1 MAKELPNQIV
11 GTGKNTG
18 KMFFRSDGNN
28 YSEVLLGD
36 EKNGKQTAVPTLKQ
50 YTYEEILEGQEK
62 VTAQKAKTGTD
73 SSMSEAKRAADLVKG
88 VTVALASLPTQE
100 ELDRIV
106 KSSKEQLVVGNIAI
120 PSLMEALDSIRT
132 NLDISKLSDI
142 EKSFGETAVETQ
154 KSKTNIFNWKVAK
167 GDMELEIERIDVMRK
182 SLNPESPEYKKQI
195 EELDLQEIELRKEFN
210 SKYPVPPEPET
221 QIQYLISDKIL
232 GVTSTI
238 DAMVKAIN
246 KVYGTE
252 LPNGSRVERRIRR
265 IGKTVVSSYD
275 SMVKM
280 LMDTAKYINSSD
292 IDSIIGWKES
302 GVTEYVTFEKEA
314 PDGSKYRE
322 YLTKKEF
329 DSYGNETESKI
340 KNIDY
345 FKPHFAAEDSLF
357 RIGEFITK
365 MVDPIQKVSSID
377 LSGIRGPMRLRRDT
391 RRLADSMSIM
401 VRELIKSFSK
411 IDTSGS
417 KEAIELLMG
426 SQGTESVTET
436 LSSYNANDGKENLT
450 ETNQSTERVISGK
463 KASVIDIVS
472 SFIDTCN
479 KIVSFDFK
487 PVLKKS
493 LKFQM
498 MSPLLAKSFN
508 GVVNSMYS
516 MVPDF
521 KYNER
526 IKDLE
531 GLSKFLSEFQKKAF
545 DPFTNMEL
553 PVGRLALV
561 SKMLGGPESN
571 KTGVQES
578 ESNKLG
584 KPKYKKLTVYGAISN
599 IMSGIS
605 EIMDMESKYGT
616 GSKKDFS
623 GMSDR
628 IKSISSLFDDIIDIK
643 ESAGNVIGTG
653 SRVLLAEKSVG
664 TVMSAYNDISEIAS
678 EPTQLNI
685 APMVKDMSDAMTLL
699 EPGVTAFG
707 NMIQLTGGIS
717 KEDTSK
723 TTQAIMSLVNTMNVV
738 VDSGAAEDINDVTLI
753 SNSLEEAITAV
764 VKLNTEAANV
774 SEDSEWIDILFN
786 EETGVMTKF
795 IKAMVGVYETMKNS
809 DLSGKSLDETGE
821 SLKSLGSMSKVL
833 VGVMA
838 AAGIISLIVDKAKTS
853 DNSEEKSKKLIDIL
867 ISPVKEVSENSENI
881 KNAFK
886 PLVLLA
892 LELLIMTATIVTVG
906 TIVATHIQEALIGFG
921 AVVLLVGAAIGVMKF
936 LSDKGDDGTIRNGA
950 LSLLIIA
957 GAFLAFS
964 MSILV
969 LGLVQ
974 DLSWK
979 AMVGFIVMVGMAV
992 GLLILLNHLV
1002 NAKKLNKEGMPE
1014 ICMPLLLIAGS
1025 FLLFSMSILM
1035 LGLVQDLT
1043 LASLGAFILT
1053 VGMAVGVLFLLSR
1066 LEKEVIKGAL
1076 ALMIAGTAFI
1086 MFSVVVAILARVAE
1100 DSDFVEM
1107 LGLVGV
1113 IAALVGVGVL
1123 AGLAIIPLALGSI
1136 GLIMLSASL
1145 LVFSVALT
1153 ALYGV
1158 SKLIGKD
1165 AEQAISP
1172 LIDTIDAIVSKMSAM
1187 SMKAVAVATANSL
1200 LALVMIVSMLSVAI
1214 MIQALKAVAPKP
1226 SETEEVSLAMQGV
1239 ASALNNISKELSK
1252 ISIGDMT
1259 KALAISA
1266 EALLMLVPLS
1276 LVALILLGFSR
1287 MRIATE
1293 FDENSKP
1300 IKWESLDGSSF
1311 DRVGEVMGG
1320 LAGALNTV
1328 TKELN
1333 KISVKEISKALL
1345 VSNEALVMMLPL
1357 SLVALILLGFSRM
1370 RIATEFDEKNKP
1382 VKWESLDGSSFDRVG
1397 DTMSNMVN
1405 AINNTVHKINEV
1417 GLVEMTKA
1425 VAKSVEMLA
1434 MMASLS
1440 GIMAILVKMGS
1451 GRIPVEFDEKNKP
1464 KAWEDFDSNMIGRSV
1479 DIAQLLVKSV
1489 GDISNTIATYDTKD
1503 IKKAKKNAKTMKG
1516 IMKPIS
1522 AMLDLVIKL
1531 TSGPISYG
1539 PCDDEGNPIGNGDQV
1554 IRGSIGDYLKTHK
1567 KQIDDNIDTL
1577 IETFNSIAD
1586 KVSGDGGIG
1595 KVNNGSIKKAKK
1607 NMKLVG
1613 QIVGALQPM
1622 IDLITSLTSG
1632 QYNVGTEEEPKMM
1645 NLGDYISAKKPEV
1658 TTNLQNLFDF
1668 VNWIGKKAE
1677 EMNEGPSNRELRRAN
1692 RKMGKIGDIIESLNA
1707 PLDLIMK
1714 MSDGEFE
1721 IKDDEGN
1728 IIEKMNLGQYI
1739 AAKSTIVE
1747 SNLDTLISFIGHIG
1761 DRINTELN
1769 GENGPSKRDLK
1780 KANKKTGLIGTV
1792 LETMMDTLDII
1803 EKMASG
1809 KIQVGVDENDKPI
1822 MKSLDKFLNESADG
1836 INKNI
1841 GLLIDFIVGKD
1852 GIQSHLD
1859 KITGEKSKTSD
1870 KKKNEIETIQLFSDT
1885 IGSILDLTMDIG
1897 KQIDNPK
1904 TKDLF
1909 GTDKDKSLK
1918 ARIGRLM
1925 EGYSVPLDD
1934 TAIFSKPS
1942 QFKVRYKNLT
1952 DYDKLMKKIMEVK
1965 QVDNFEKSVKATG
1978 DMVNAINSI
1987 NDSKIDRLNRLMV
2000 NMTKFGETVNESLK
2014 EVFDKIVELAEELH
2028 YIIEAD
2034 MRKNDPEEYKRIK
2047 KQEEREHNA
2056 QLNQQTQQQQQ
2067 SQPRNQQPAVSSPKI
2082 ENDLASIESYV
2093 KQLKTFFVDN
2103 GGQI

>member
-11 GTGKNTG
+11 GTGNNTG
-18 KMFFRSDGNN
+18 KMYFLASGNK

-36 EKNGKQTAVPTLKQ
+36 ERNGKQSAVPTLKQ
-50 YTYEEILEGQEK
+50 YTYDEILAGQEQ
-62 VTAQKAKTGTD
+62 VAVQKKTPTVD
-73 SSMSEAKRAADLVKG
+73 PSVAESKRAADLIKG
-88 VTVALASLPTQE
+88 VTASLAALPSQE

-106 KSSKEQLVVGNIAI
+106 KSSQSQLVVGNIAI
-120 PSLMEALDSIRT
+120 PALMESLESIQS
-132 NLDISKLSDI
+132 NLDISKISQI
-142 EKSFGETAVETQ
+142 EQSFSATAVETQ
-154 KSKTNIFNWKVAK
+154 KSKNAIYDWQVAK
-167 GDMELEIERIDVMRK
+167 GDMELEIEKIGVKRK
-182 SLNPESPEYKKQI
+182 GLNPESPDYKKQV

-210 SKYPVPPEPET
+210 SKYPVPPEKET
-221 QIQYLISDKIL
+221 QIQYLINDKIL

-246 KVYGTE
+246 KVSGTE

-265 IGKTVVSSYD
+265 VGKTVVASYD

-280 LMDTAKYINSSD
+280 LMDTAKYLNSSE
-292 IDSIIGWKES
+292 IENIIGWKES
-302 GVTEYVTFEKEA
+302 GVSEYVTFEKEA
-314 PDGSKYRE
+314 PDKSKYRE

-329 DSYGNETESKI
+329 DSYGNETDVKI
-340 KNIDY
+340 KNLDY
-345 FKPHFAAEDSLF
+345 FKPHFAAEDTIF
-357 RIGEFITK
+357 RIGEFISK

-377 LSGIRGPMRLRRDT
+377 LSGIKGPLKLRRDT
-391 RRLADSMSIM
+391 RRLANSMSMM

-417 KEAIELLMG
+417 KEALELLMG

-479 KIVSFDFK
+479 KIASFDFK

-493 LKFQM
+493 IKFQM
-498 MSPLLAKSFN
+498 MTPLLAKSFN
-508 GVVNSMYS
+508 GMVNSMYS

-526 IKDLE
+526 IKDIE
-531 GLSKFLSEFQKKAF
+531 GLKRFVDEFQKKAF
-545 DPFTNMEL
+545 DPLTEMEL
-553 PVGRLALV
+553 PVGRLVLV
-561 SKMLGGPESN
+561 SKMLGGP
-571 KTGVQES
+571 KTDKHG
-578 ESNKLG
+578 G
-584 KPKYKKLTVYGAISN
+584 PKSKKLTIYGAISN

-605 EIMDMESKYGT
+605 DIMAMESKYGT

-628 IKSISSLFDDIIDIK
+628 IKSVSSLFDDIIDIK

-653 SRVLLAEKSVG
+653 SRVLLAEKSVCM
-664 TVMSAYNDISEIAS
+664 VMSAYKDLSDLSVES
-678 EPTQLNI
+678 PQLNI
-685 APMVKDMSDAMTLL
+685 APMAKDMSETMTLL
-699 EPGVTAFG
+699 EPGVAALG
-707 NMIQLTGGIS
+707 NMAQLTSGIS
-717 KEDTSK
+717 EETTSR
-723 TTQAIMSLVNTMNVV
+723 TTKAIMSFVDTMNVV
-738 VDSGAAEDINDVTLI
+738 VDSGAAEDINDLTLI
-753 SNSLEEAITAV
+753 SNSLEEAITTV

-774 SEDSEWIDILFN
+774 PEDSEWIDILFN
-786 EETGVMTKF
+786 QETGVITKF
-795 IKAMVGVYETMKNS
+795 IKAMVGVYETMKNG
-809 DLSGKSLDETGE
+809 DLSGESLDKTGE
-821 SLKSLGSMSKVL
+821 SLKSLGNMSKVL

-892 LELLIMTATIVTVG
+892 IEILIMTATIVVVG
-906 TIVATHIQEALIGFG
+906 TIVATHIKEALIGFG
-921 AVVLLVGAAIGVMKF
+921 AIVLLVGAAIGVMKF

-957 GAFLAFS
+957 GAFLAFT

-969 LGLVQ
+969 LGLAKDATWQSMTAFV
-974 DLSWK
+974 
-979 AMVGFIVMVGMAV
+979 VMVGMAV
-992 GLLILLNHLV
+992 GLLLLLNYLV
-1002 NAKKLNKEGMPE
+1002 NAKKLNKEGMPD
-1014 ICMPLLLIAGS
+1014 ICMPLLLIGAS
-1025 FLLFSMSILM
+1025 FIMFSMSILL

-1043 LASLGAFILT
+1043 LASLGAFILM

-1066 LEKEVIKGAL
+1066 LKTEVTKGAL
-1076 ALMIAGTAFI
+1076 ALMIAGAAFI

-1100 DSDFVEM
+1100 GSDFVEM

-1113 IAALVGVGVL
+1113 IGALVGVAVL

-1136 GLIMLSASL
+1136 GLIMLSAAL

-1226 SETEEVSLAMQGV
+1226 SETEEVSLAMQGI
-1239 ASALNNISKELSK
+1239 AGALNTVAKELSK

-1259 KALAISA
+1259 KALGISI

-1287 MRIATE
+1287 MRMATE
-1293 FDENSKP
+1293 FDDKNKP
-1300 IKWESLDGSSF
+1300 TKWENLNGSSF
-1311 DRVGEVMGG
+1311 DRVGEVMSG

-1328 TKELN
+1328 AKELS
-1333 KISVKEISKALL
+1333 KISVKDMSKAMLL
-1345 VSNEALVMMLPL
+1345 ANEALVMMLPL
-1357 SLVALILLGFSRM
+1357 SLVALILLGFSRL
-1370 RIATEFDEKNKP
+1370 RIATEFDDKNKP
-1382 VKWESLDGSSFDRVG
+1382 IKWENLNGSSFDRVG
-1397 DTMSNMVN
+1397 ATMSNMVD
-1405 AINNTVHKINEV
+1405 AINDTVNKINEV

-1425 VAKSVEMLA
+1425 VAKSAEMLA
-1434 MMASLS
+1434 MMAALS
-1440 GIMAILVKMGS
+1440 GIMALLVKMGS
-1451 GRIPVEFDEKNKP
+1451 GRIPVEFDDKNKP
-1464 KAWEDFDSNMIGRSV
+1464 KAWEDFDSKMIGRSV

-1489 GDISNTIATYDTKD
+1489 GDISTAIATYDTKD
-1503 IKKAKKNAKTMKG
+1503 LKKAKKNAKTMKG

-1539 PCDDEGNPIGNGDQV
+1539 PCDDEGNPIGKGDEV
-1554 IRGSIGDYLKTHK
+1554 ITGNLGDYLKTHK
-1567 KQIDDNIDTL
+1567 EQVKENIDTL

-1586 KVSGDGGIG
+1586 KVSSDGGIG
-1595 KVNNGSIKKAKK
+1595 KVNKNTLKKAKR
-1607 NMKLVG
+1607 NMGLVS

-1658 TTNLQNLFDF
+1658 TANLHNLFDF

-1677 EMNEGPSNRELRRAN
+1677 EMNEGPSNRELRRAR
-1692 RKMGKIGDIIESLNA
+1692 RKMGKVGDIIESLNA

-1721 IKDDEGN
+1721 IKDEEGN

-1747 SNLDTLISFIGHIG
+1747 GNLDTLISFIGHIG
-1761 DRINTELN
+1761 KKVNEELN
-1769 GENGPSKRDLK
+1769 GEGGPSKRELK
-1780 KANKKTGLIGTV
+1780 RADKKTGLIGTV

-1809 KIQVGVDENDKPI
+1809 QIQVGVDESGEPI
-1822 MKSLDKFLNESADG
+1822 MQSLDKFLSESSEG
-1836 INKNI
+1836 IRKNI
-1841 GLLIDFIVGKD
+1841 GLLIDFIVGPN

-1859 KITGEKSKTSD
+1859 QITGEKSKTAE
-1870 KKKNEIETIQLFSDT
+1870 KKRNAIATVQSFADT
-1885 IGSILDLTMDIG
+1885 IDKILDMTVKMG
-1897 KQIDNPK
+1897 KAIDDPK

-1909 GTDKDKSLK
+1909 GTDKDKGLK
-1918 ARIGRLM
+1918 GRLGRLM
-1925 EGYSVPLDD
+1925 EGYAYPLDD
-1934 TAIFSKPS
+1934 KAIFSKTS
-1942 QFKVRYKNLT
+1942 AFKVRYKHLS
-1952 DYDKLMKKIMEVK
+1952 DYDVLMKKIMEVK
-1965 QVDNFEKSVKATG
+1965 QVDNFEKSVRATE
-1978 DMVNAINSI
+1978 DMVEAINSI
-1987 NDSKIDRLNRLMV
+1987 SDSKIDRLNRLMV
-2000 NMTKFGETVNESLK
+2000 NMQKFGETVNESLK

-2034 MRKNDPEEYKRIK
+2034 IRKNDPEEYKRIK
-2047 KQEEREHNA
+2047 KEEQRERNA
-2056 QLNQQTQQQQQ
+2056 LLQQQQ
-2067 SQPRNQQPAVSSPKI
+2067 SKQQQPNGNAGGSNVSRADLSNI
-2082 ENDLASIESYV
+2082 ESSVASIESMI
-2093 KQLKTFFVDN
+2093 L
-2103 GGQI
+2103 QIKNSMPS

>member
-11 GTGKNTG
+11 GTGNNTG
-18 KMFFRSDGNN
+18 KMYFLASGNK

-36 EKNGKQTAVPTLKQ
+36 ERNGKQSAVPTLKQ
-50 YTYEEILEGQEK
+50 YTYDEILAGQEK
-62 VTAQKAKTGTD
+62 VAVQKKTPTADPSVAE
-73 SSMSEAKRAADLVKG
+73 SKRAADLIKG
-88 VTVALASLPTQE
+88 VTASLAALPSQE
-100 ELDRIV
+100 EIDRIV
-106 KSSKEQLVVGNIAI
+106 KSSQSQLIVGNIAI
-120 PSLMEALDSIRT
+120 PALMEALDSIRT

-142 EKSFGETAVETQ
+142 EKSFSATAVETQ
-154 KSKTNIFNWKVAK
+154 KSKTSIFNWKVAK
-167 GDMELEIERIDVMRK
+167 GDMELEVEKINAMRRG
-182 SLNPESPEYKKQI
+182 LNPESPDYKKQV

-210 SKYPVPPEPET
+210 SKYPVPPEKET
-221 QIQYLISDKIL
+221 QIQYLINDKIL

-246 KVYGTE
+246 KVSGTE

-265 IGKTVVSSYD
+265 IGKTVVASYD

-280 LMDTAKYINSSD
+280 LMDTGKYINSSD

-302 GVTEYVTFEKEA
+302 GVSEYVTFEKEA

-345 FKPHFAAEDSLF
+345 FKPNFAAEDSLF

-377 LSGIRGPMRLRRDT
+377 LSGIRGPIRLRRDT
-391 RRLADSMSIM
+391 RRLANSMSMM

-417 KEAIELLMG
+417 KEALELLMG

-479 KIVSFDFK
+479 KIASFDFK

-493 LKFQM
+493 IKFQM
-498 MSPLLAKSFN
+498 MTPLLAKSFN
-508 GVVNSMYS
+508 GMLNSMYS

-526 IKDLE
+526 IKDME
-531 GLSKFLSEFQKKAF
+531 GLKKFVDEFQKKAF
-545 DPFTNMEL
+545 DPLAEMEL
-553 PVGRLALV
+553 PVGRLVLV

-571 KTGVQES
+571 
-578 ESNKLG
+578 
-584 KPKYKKLTVYGAISN
+584 KLTVYGAISN

-605 EIMDMESKYGT
+605 DIMAMESKYGT

-628 IKSISSLFDDIIDIK
+628 IKSVSSLFDDIIDIK

-664 TVMSAYNDISEIAS
+664 MVMSAYKDLSELS
-678 EPTQLNI
+678 VESPQLNI
-685 APMVKDMSDAMTLL
+685 TPMARDMSDAMTLL
-699 EPGVTAFG
+699 EPGVAALG
-707 NMIQLTGGIS
+707 NMIALTGGIS

-723 TTQAIMSLVNTMNVV
+723 TTQAIMSFVDTMNVV
-738 VDSGAAEDINDVTLI
+738 VDSGAAEDINELSII
-753 SNSLEEAITAV
+753 SNSLEEAITTV

-774 SEDSEWIDILFN
+774 PEDSEWIDILFN
-786 EETGVMTKF
+786 QETGVMTKF
-795 IKAMVGVYETMKNS
+795 IKAMVGVYETMKNG
-809 DLSGKSLDETGE
+809 DLSGESLDKTGE

-892 LELLIMTATIVTVG
+892 IEILIMTATIVVVG
-906 TIVATHIQEALIGFG
+906 TIVAAHIKEALIGFG
-921 AVVLLVGAAIGVMKF
+921 AIVLLVGAAIGVMKF

-1066 LEKEVIKGAL
+1066 LKTEVTKGAL
-1076 ALMIAGTAFI
+1076 ALMIAGAAFI

-1100 DSDFVEM
+1100 GSDFVEM

-1113 IAALVGVGVL
+1113 IGALVGVAVV

-1136 GLIMLSASL
+1136 GLIVLSAAL

-1187 SMKAVAVATANSL
+1187 SVKAVAVATANSL

-1226 SETEEVSLAMQGV
+1226 SETEEVSLAMQGI
-1239 ASALNNISKELSK
+1239 AGALNTVAKELSK

-1259 KALAISA
+1259 KALGISI

-1287 MRIATE
+1287 MRMATE
-1293 FDENSKP
+1293 FDDKNKP
-1300 IKWESLDGSSF
+1300 TKWENLNGSSF
-1311 DRVGEVMGG
+1311 DRVGEVMSG

-1328 TKELN
+1328 AKELS
-1333 KISVKEISKALL
+1333 KISIKDMSKAMLL
-1345 VSNEALVMMLPL
+1345 ANEALVMMLPL
-1357 SLVALILLGFSRM
+1357 SLVALILLGFSRL
-1370 RIATEFDEKNKP
+1370 RIATEFDDNNKP
-1382 VKWESLDGSSFDRVG
+1382 IKWESLDGSSFDRVG
-1397 DTMSNMVN
+1397 ATMSNMVD
-1405 AINNTVHKINEV
+1405 AINDTVHKINEV

-1425 VAKSVEMLA
+1425 VAKSAEMLA
-1434 MMASLS
+1434 MMAALS
-1440 GIMAILVKMGS
+1440 GIMALLVKMGS
-1451 GRIPVEFDEKNKP
+1451 GRIPVEFDDKNKP
-1464 KAWEDFDSNMIGRSV
+1464 KAWEDFDSNMIGKSV

-1489 GDISNTIATYDTKD
+1489 GDISTAIATYDTKD
-1503 IKKAKKNAKTMKG
+1503 LKKAKKNAKTMKG

-1522 AMLDLVIKL
+1522 AMIDLVVKL
-1531 TSGPISYG
+1531 TSGPMSYG
-1539 PCDDEGNPIGNGDQV
+1539 PCDDEGNPIGKGGEV
-1554 IRGSIGDYLKTHK
+1554 ITGNLGEYLKTHK
-1567 KQIDDNIDTL
+1567 EQVKENIDTL
-1577 IETFNSIAD
+1577 IDTFNSIAD

-1595 KVNNGSIKKAKK
+1595 KVNKKTLKKAKR
-1607 NMKLVG
+1607 NMGLVS

-1658 TTNLQNLFDF
+1658 TANLHNLFDF

-1677 EMNEGPSNRELRRAN
+1677 EMNEGPSNRELRRAR

-1721 IKDDEGN
+1721 IKDEEGN

-1747 SNLDTLISFIGHIG
+1747 GNLDTLISFIGHIG
-1761 DRINTELN
+1761 NKVNEELN
-1769 GENGPSKRDLK
+1769 GEGGPSKRELK
-1780 KANKKTGLIGTV
+1780 RADKKTGLIGTV

-1809 KIQVGVDENDKPI
+1809 QIQVGVDESGEPI
-1822 MKSLDKFLNESADG
+1822 MQSLDKFLSESSEG
-1836 INKNI
+1836 IRKNI
-1841 GLLIDFIVGKD
+1841 GLLIDFIVGPN

-1859 KITGEKSKTSD
+1859 QITGEKSKTAE
-1870 KKKNEIETIQLFSDT
+1870 KKRNAIATVQSFADT
-1885 IGSILDLTMDIG
+1885 IDKILDMTVKMG
-1897 KQIDNPK
+1897 KAIDDPK

-1909 GTDKDKSLK
+1909 GTDKDKGLK
-1918 ARIGRLM
+1918 GRLGRLM
-1925 EGYSVPLDD
+1925 EGYAYPLDD
-1934 TAIFSKPS
+1934 KAIFSKTS
-1942 QFKVRYKNLT
+1942 AFKVRYKHLS
-1952 DYDKLMKKIMEVK
+1952 DYDVLMKKIMEVK
-1965 QVDNFEKSVKATG
+1965 QVDNFEKSVRATE
-1978 DMVNAINSI
+1978 DMVEAINSI
-1987 NDSKIDRLNRLMV
+1987 SDSKIDRLNRLMV
-2000 NMTKFGETVNESLK
+2000 NMQKFGETVNESLK

-2047 KQEEREHNA
+2047 KEEQRERNA
-2056 QLNQQTQQQQQ
+2056 LLQQQQ
-2067 SQPRNQQPAVSSPKI
+2067 SKQQQPNGNTGGSNVSRTDLSNI
-2082 ENDLASIESYV
+2082 ESSVASIESMI
-2093 KQLKTFFVDN
+2093 L
-2103 GGQI
+2103 QIKNNMPL

>member
-11 GTGKNTG
+11 GTGNNTG
-18 KMFFRSDGNN
+18 KMYFLASGNK

-36 EKNGKQTAVPTLKQ
+36 ERNGKQSAVPTLKQ
-50 YTYEEILEGQEK
+50 YTYDEILAGQEQ
-62 VTAQKAKTGTD
+62 VAVQKKTQTVD
-73 SSMSEAKRAADLVKG
+73 PSVAESKRAADLIRG
-88 VTVALASLPTQE
+88 VTASLAALPSQE

-106 KSSKEQLVVGNIAI
+106 KSSQSQLIVGNIAI

-142 EKSFGETAVETQ
+142 EKSFSATAVETQ

-167 GDMELEIERIDVMRK
+167 GDMELEVEKIGAKRK
-182 SLNPESPEYKKQI
+182 GLNPESPDYKKQV

-210 SKYPVPPEPET
+210 SKYPVPPEKET
-221 QIQYLISDKIL
+221 QIQYLINDKIL
-232 GVTSTI
+232 GITSTI

-246 KVYGTE
+246 KVSGTE

-265 IGKTVVSSYD
+265 VGKTVVASYD

-302 GVTEYVTFEKEA
+302 GVSEYVTFEKEA

-329 DSYGNETESKI
+329 DGYGNETESKI

-345 FKPHFAAEDSLF
+345 FKPHFAAEDTIF
-357 RIGEFITK
+357 RIGEFISK
-365 MVDPIQKVSSID
+365 MVDPIQKVSSMD
-377 LSGIRGPMRLRRDT
+377 LSGIKGPLKLRRDT
-391 RRLADSMSIM
+391 RRLANSMSMM

-417 KEAIELLMG
+417 KEALELLMG

-479 KIVSFDFK
+479 KIASFDFK
-487 PVLKKS
+487 PVLNKS
-493 LKFQM
+493 IKFQM
-498 MSPLLAKSFN
+498 MTPLLAKSFN
-508 GVVNSMYS
+508 GMVNSMYG

-521 KYNER
+521 KYEER
-526 IKDLE
+526 IKDME
-531 GLSKFLSEFQKKAF
+531 GLKKFVDEFQKKAF
-545 DPFTNMEL
+545 DPLTEMEL
-553 PVGRLALV
+553 PVGRLVMV
-561 SKMLGGPESN
+561 SKMLGKPESN
-571 KTGVQES
+571 G
-578 ESNKLG
+578 
-584 KPKYKKLTVYGAISN
+584 LTVYGSISN

-605 EIMDMESKYGT
+605 DIMDMESKYGT
-616 GSKKDFS
+616 GSNEDFS

-628 IKSISSLFDDIIDIK
+628 IKSVSSLFDDIIDIK

-664 TVMSAYNDISEIAS
+664 MVMSAYNDISEIAS

-685 APMVKDMSDAMTLL
+685 APMAKDMSEVMTLL
-699 EPGVTAFG
+699 EPGVAALG
-707 NMIQLTGGIS
+707 NMAQLTSGIS
-717 KEDTSK
+717 EETTSR
-723 TTQAIMSLVNTMNVV
+723 TTKAIMSFVDTMNVV
-738 VDSGAAEDINDVTLI
+738 VDSGTAEDINDLTLI

-786 EETGVMTKF
+786 QETGVMTKF

-809 DLSGKSLDETGE
+809 DLSGESLDKTGE

-838 AAGIISLIVDKAKTS
+838 AAGIISLIVDKAKTG

-892 LELLIMTATIVTVG
+892 LEILIMTATIVVVG
-906 TIVATHIQEALIGFG
+906 TIVAAHIKEALVGFG
-921 AVVLLVGAAIGVMKF
+921 AIVLLVGAAIGVMKF

-969 LGLVQ
+969 LGLAKDVT
-974 DLSWK
+974 LMS
-979 AMVGFIVMVGMAV
+979 MIMFVMTVGMAV
-992 GLLILLNHLV
+992 GLLLLLNHLV

-1066 LEKEVIKGAL
+1066 LKTEVTKGAL
-1076 ALMIAGTAFI
+1076 ALMIAGAAFI
-1086 MFSVVVAILARVAE
+1086 MFSVVIAILARVAE

-1113 IAALVGVGVL
+1113 IGALVGVAVV
-1123 AGLAIIPLALGSI
+1123 AGFAIIPLALGSI
-1136 GLIMLSASL
+1136 GLVALSVAL

-1172 LIDTIDAIVSKMSAM
+1172 LIDTIDVIVAKMSAM
-1187 SMKAVAVATANSL
+1187 SVKAVAVATANAL
-1200 LALVMIVSMLSVAI
+1200 LSLVMIVSLVAVAA
-1214 MIQALKAVAPKP
+1214 MIQALKAITPKP

-1239 ASALNNISKELSK
+1239 VGALNSISKELSR
-1252 ISIGDMT
+1252 ISLGDMT
-1259 KALAISA
+1259 KALAISI

-1293 FDENSKP
+1293 FDDKNKP
-1300 IKWESLDGSSF
+1300 TKWENLNGSSF
-1311 DRVGEVMGG
+1311 DRVGEVMVG

-1328 TKELN
+1328 SKELSN
-1333 KISVKEISKALL
+1333 ISVKDMSKAMLL
-1345 VSNEALVMMLPL
+1345 ANEALVMMLPL
-1357 SLVALILLGFSRM
+1357 SLVALILLGFSRL
-1370 RIATEFDEKNKP
+1370 RIATEFDDNNKP
-1382 VKWESLDGSSFDRVG
+1382 IKWESLDGSSFDRVG
-1397 DTMSNMVN
+1397 ATMSNMVD
-1405 AINNTVHKINEV
+1405 AINDTVHKINEV

-1425 VAKSVEMLA
+1425 VAKSAEMLA
-1434 MMASLS
+1434 MMAALS
-1440 GIMAILVKMGS
+1440 GIMALLVKMGS
-1451 GRIPVEFDEKNKP
+1451 GRIPVEFDDKNKP

-1479 DIAQLLVKSV
+1479 DIAQLLVDSV
-1489 GDISNTIATYDTKD
+1489 GRISTSIAQYDTKD
-1503 IKKAKKNAKTMKG
+1503 LNKAKKNAKTMKG

-1531 TSGPISYG
+1531 TSGPLNYG
-1539 PCDDEGNPIGNGDQV
+1539 PCDEEGNPIGKGNEV
-1554 IRGSIGDYLKTHK
+1554 ITGNLGDYLKTHK
-1567 KQIDDNIDTL
+1567 KQVEDNIETL
-1577 IETFNSIAD
+1577 IDTFNIIAD
-1586 KVSGDGGIG
+1586 KVSGDSGIG
-1595 KVNNGSIKKAKK
+1595 KVDKKTLKKAKK

-1613 QIVGALQPM
+1613 KIVGALQPM

-1658 TTNLQNLFDF
+1658 TANLQNLFDF

-1677 EMNEGPSNRELRRAN
+1677 EMNEGPSNRELRRAR
-1692 RKMGKIGDIIESLNA
+1692 RKMGKIGDIIESLNT

-1721 IKDDEGN
+1721 IKDEEGN

-1747 SNLDTLISFIGHIG
+1747 GNLDTLISFIGHIG
-1761 DRINTELN
+1761 KKVNEELN
-1769 GENGPSKRDLK
+1769 GEGGPSKRGLK
-1780 KANKKTGLIGTV
+1780 RADKKTGLIGTV

-1809 KIQVGVDENDKPI
+1809 QIQVGVDESGEPI
-1822 MKSLDKFLNESADG
+1822 MQSIDKFLSESSEG
-1836 INKNI
+1836 IRKNI
-1841 GLLIDFIVGKD
+1841 GLLIDFIVGPN

-1859 KITGEKSKTSD
+1859 KITGEKSKTAE
-1870 KKKNEIETIQLFSDT
+1870 KKQNAISTVQSFADT
-1885 IGSILDLTMDIG
+1885 IDKILDMTVKMG
-1897 KQIDNPK
+1897 KAIDDPK

-1909 GTDKDKSLK
+1909 GTDKDKGLK
-1918 ARIGRLM
+1918 GRLGRLM
-1925 EGYSVPLDD
+1925 EGYAYPLDD
-1934 TAIFSKPS
+1934 KAIFSKTS
-1942 QFKVRYKNLT
+1942 AFKVRYKHLS
-1952 DYDKLMKKIMEVK
+1952 DYDVLMKKIMEVK
-1965 QVDNFEKSVKATG
+1965 QVDNFEKSVRATE
-1978 DMVNAINSI
+1978 DMVEAINSI
-1987 NDSKIDRLNRLMV
+1987 SDSKIDRLNRLMV
-2000 NMTKFGETVNESLK
+2000 NMQKFGETVNESLK

-2047 KQEEREHNA
+2047 KEEQRERNA
-2056 QLNQQTQQQQQ
+2056 LLQQQQ
-2067 SQPRNQQPAVSSPKI
+2067 SKQQQTNTGSNVSRTDLSNI
-2082 ENDLASIESYV
+2082 ESSVASIESMI
-2093 KQLKTFFVDN
+2093 L
-2103 GGQI
+2103 QIKNNMPL

>member
-1 MAKELPNQIV
+1 MAKVLPNQIV
-11 GTGKNTG
+11 GTGNNTG
-18 KMFFRSDGNN
+18 KMYFLVSGNK
-28 YSEVLLGD
+28 YSEVLLSD
-36 EKNGKQTAVPTLKQ
+36 ERNGKQSAVPTLKQ
-50 YTYEEILEGQEK
+50 YTYDEILAGQEQ
-62 VTAQKAKTGTD
+62 VAVQKKTPTVD
-73 SSMSEAKRAADLVKG
+73 LSVVESKRAADLIKG
-88 VTVALASLPTQE
+88 VTASLAALPTQE

-106 KSSKEQLVVGNIAI
+106 KSSQSQLVVGNIAI
-120 PSLMEALDSIRT
+120 PALMESLESIQS
-132 NLDISKLSDI
+132 NLDISKISQI
-142 EKSFGETAVETQ
+142 EQSFGATAVETQ
-154 KSKTNIFNWKVAK
+154 KSKNAIYDWQVAK
-167 GDMELEIERIDVMRK
+167 GDMELEIEKIGVKRK
-182 SLNPESPEYKKQI
+182 GLNPESPDYKKQV
-195 EELDLQEIELRKEFN
+195 EELDLQEIELRKDFN

-221 QIQYLISDKIL
+221 QIQYLINDKIL

-246 KVYGTE
+246 KVSGTE
-252 LPNGSRVERRIRR
+252 LPNRSRVERRIRR
-265 IGKTVVSSYD
+265 VGKTVVASYD

-280 LMDTAKYINSSD
+280 LMDTAKYLNNSE
-292 IDSIIGWKES
+292 IENIIGWKES
-302 GVTEYVTFEKEA
+302 GVSEYVTFEKEA

-329 DSYGNETESKI
+329 DSYGNETETKI
-340 KNIDY
+340 KNLDY
-345 FKPHFAAEDSLF
+345 FKPHFAAEDTIF
-357 RIGEFITK
+357 RIGEFISK

-377 LSGIRGPMRLRRDT
+377 LSGIKGPLKLRRDT
-391 RRLADSMSIM
+391 RRLANSMSMM

-417 KEAIELLMG
+417 KEALELLMG

-479 KIVSFDFK
+479 KIASFDFK

-493 LKFQM
+493 IKFQM
-498 MSPLLAKSFN
+498 MTPLLAKSFN
-508 GVVNSMYS
+508 GVVNSMYN

-526 IKDLE
+526 IKDIESLK
-531 GLSKFLSEFQKKAF
+531 KFVDEFQKKAF
-545 DPFTNMEL
+545 DPLTNMEL
-553 PVGRLALV
+553 PVGRLVLV
-561 SKMLGGPESN
+561 SKMLGEPESN
-571 KTGVQES
+571 G
-578 ESNKLG
+578 
-584 KPKYKKLTVYGAISN
+584 LTVYGAISN
-599 IMSGIS
+599 IMSSIS
-605 EIMDMESKYGT
+605 DIMDMENKYAGV
-616 GSKKDFS
+616 GKKDFK
-623 GMSDR
+623 GISDAG
-628 IKSISSLFDDIIDIK
+628 KAISSLFDDLGDIK
-643 ESAGNVIGTG
+643 ESANNAIGAGLNVAI
-653 SRVLLAEKSVG
+653 AEKSVG
-664 TVMSAYNDISEIAS
+664 MVMSAYKDLSDLSVES
-678 EPTQLNI
+678 PQLNI
-685 APMVKDMSDAMTLL
+685 ASMAKDMSETMTLL
-699 EPGVTAFG
+699 EPGVAALG
-707 NMIQLTGGIS
+707 NMAQLTSGIS
-717 KEDTSK
+717 EETTSR
-723 TTQAIMSLVNTMNVV
+723 TTKAIMSFVDTMNVV
-738 VDSGAAEDINDVTLI
+738 VDSGAAEDINELSII
-753 SNSLEEAITAV
+753 SNSLEEAITTV

-774 SEDSEWIDILFN
+774 PEDSEWIDILFN
-786 EETGVMTKF
+786 QETGVMTKF

-809 DLSGKSLDETGE
+809 ELDGDSLNEAKDSIE
-821 SLKSLGSMSKVL
+821 SLGSMSKVL

-853 DNSEEKSKKLIDIL
+853 DDAEEKSKKLVDIL
-867 ISPVKEVSENSENI
+867 ISPIKEISENEDDI
-881 KNAFK
+881 KKSFK

-892 LELLIMTATIVTVG
+892 LEILIMTATIMVVG
-906 TIVATHIQEALIGFG
+906 TVIAAHIKEALIGF
-921 AVVLLVGAAIGVMKF
+921 AAIALLVGAAVAVMRF
-936 LSDKGDDGTIRNGA
+936 LADKGDDGTIRKGA
-950 LSLLIIA
+950 ISLLMIA
-957 GAFLAFS
+957 GAFLGFS
-964 MSILV
+964 LSILV
-969 LGLVQ
+969 LGLAKDVT
-974 DLSWK
+974 LMS
-979 AMVGFIVMVGMAV
+979 MIMFVMMVGMAV

-1002 NAKKLNKEGMPE
+1002 NKGKLNKEGMPE

-1043 LASLGAFILT
+1043 LASLGAFILM

-1066 LEKEVIKGAL
+1066 LKKEVIKGAL
-1076 ALMIAGTAFI
+1076 ALMIAGAAFVL
-1086 MFSVVVAILARVAE
+1086 FSVVLMILSRVAE

-1113 IAALVGVGVL
+1113 IGALVGVAVV
-1123 AGLAIIPLALGSI
+1123 AGFAIIPLALGSL
-1136 GLIMLSASL
+1136 GLVVLSVAL

-1172 LIDTIDAIVSKMSAM
+1172 LIDTIDVIVAKMSAM

-1200 LALVMIVSMLSVAI
+1200 LALVMIVSLVAVAA
-1214 MIQALKAVAPKP
+1214 MIQALKAIAPKP

-1239 ASALNNISKELSK
+1239 VGALNSISKELSK
-1252 ISIGDMT
+1252 ISLGDMT
-1259 KALAISA
+1259 KALAISV

-1287 MRIATE
+1287 MRMATE
-1293 FDENSKP
+1293 FDDKNKP
-1300 IKWESLDGSSF
+1300 TKWENLNGSSF
-1311 DRVGEVMGG
+1311 DRVGEVMSG

-1328 TKELN
+1328 AKELS
-1333 KISVKEISKALL
+1333 KISVKDMSKAMLL
-1345 VSNEALVMMLPL
+1345 ANEALVMMLPL
-1357 SLVALILLGFSRM
+1357 SLVALILLGFSRL
-1370 RIATEFDEKNKP
+1370 RIATEFDDKNKP
-1382 VKWESLDGSSFDRVG
+1382 IKWESLDGSSFDRVG
-1397 DTMSNMVN
+1397 ATMSNMVD
-1405 AINNTVHKINEV
+1405 AINDTVHKINEV

-1425 VAKSVEMLA
+1425 VAKSAEMLA
-1434 MMASLS
+1434 MMAALS
-1440 GIMAILVKMGS
+1440 GIMALLVKMGS
-1451 GRIPVEFDEKNKP
+1451 GRIPVEFDDKNKP
-1464 KAWEDFDSNMIGRSV
+1464 KAWEDFDSKMIGRSV

-1489 GDISNTIATYDTKD
+1489 GDISTAIATYDTKD
-1503 IKKAKKNAKTMKG
+1503 LKKAKKNAKTMKG

-1539 PCDDEGNPIGNGDQV
+1539 PCDDEGNPIGKGDEV
-1554 IRGSIGDYLKTHK
+1554 ITGNLGDYLKTHK
-1567 KQIDDNIDTL
+1567 KQVEDNIETL
-1577 IETFNSIAD
+1577 IDTFNIIAD

-1595 KVNNGSIKKAKK
+1595 KVDKKTLKKARK

-1677 EMNEGPSNRELRRAN
+1677 EMNEGPSNRELRRAR

-1721 IKDDEGN
+1721 IKDEEGN

-1747 SNLDTLISFIGHIG
+1747 GNLDKLISFIGHIG
-1761 DRINTELN
+1761 KKVNEELN
-1769 GENGPSKRDLK
+1769 GEGGPSKRELK
-1780 KANKKTGLIGTV
+1780 RANKKTGLIGTV

-1809 KIQVGVDENDKPI
+1809 QIQVGVDESGEPI
-1822 MKSLDKFLNESADG
+1822 MQSLDKFLSESSEG
-1836 INKNI
+1836 IRKNI
-1841 GLLIDFIVGKD
+1841 GLLIDFIVGPN

-1859 KITGEKSKTSD
+1859 QITGEKSKTSE
-1870 KKKNEIETIQLFSDT
+1870 KKQNAIATVQSFADT
-1885 IGSILDLTMDIG
+1885 IDKILDMTVKMG
-1897 KQIDNPK
+1897 KAIDDPK

-1909 GTDKDKSLK
+1909 GTDQDTGLK
-1918 ARIGRLM
+1918 GRLGRLM
-1925 EGYSVPLDD
+1925 EGYAYPLDD
-1934 TAIFSKPS
+1934 KAIFSNTS
-1942 QFKVRYKNLT
+1942 AFKVRYKHLS
-1952 DYDKLMKKIMEVK
+1952 DYDVLMKKIMEVK
-1965 QVDNFEKSVKATG
+1965 QVDNFEKSVRATE
-1978 DMVNAINSI
+1978 DMVEAINSI
-1987 NDSKIDRLNRLMV
+1987 SDSKIDRLNRLMV
-2000 NMTKFGETVNESLK
+2000 NMQKFGETVNESLK

-2047 KQEEREHNA
+2047 KEEQRERNA
-2056 QLNQQTQQQQQ
+2056 LLQQQQGQ
-2067 SQPRNQQPAVSSPKI
+2067 QQQPNGNTVGGNVSSA
-2082 ENDLASIESYV
+2082 DLSNIESYV
-2093 KQLKTFFVDN
+2093 ASIEAMILQIKDN
-2103 GGQI
+2103 MPIR

>member
-11 GTGKNTG
+11 GTGNNAG
-18 KMFFRSDGNN
+18 KMYFLASGNK

-36 EKNGKQTAVPTLKQ
+36 ERNGKQSAVPTLKQ
-50 YTYEEILEGQEK
+50 YTYDEILAGQEK
-62 VTAQKAKTGTD
+62 VAVQKKTPTVD
-73 SSMSEAKRAADLVKG
+73 PSVAESKRAADLIKG
-88 VTVALASLPTQE
+88 VTASLAALPSQE

-106 KSSKEQLVVGNIAI
+106 KSSQSQLVVGNIAI
-120 PSLMEALDSIRT
+120 PALMEALDSIRN

-142 EKSFGETAVETQ
+142 EKSFSATAVETQ
-154 KSKTNIFNWKVAK
+154 KSKTNIFNWQVAK
-167 GDMELEIERIDVMRK
+167 GDMELEVEKINAMRRG
-182 SLNPESPEYKKQI
+182 LNPESPDYKKQV

-210 SKYPVPPEPET
+210 SKYPVPPEKET
-221 QIQYLISDKIL
+221 QIQYLINDKIL

-246 KVYGTE
+246 KVSGTE

-265 IGKTVVSSYD
+265 IGKTVVASYD

-280 LMDTAKYINSSD
+280 LMDTAKYLNSSE
-292 IDSIIGWKES
+292 IENIIGWKES

-377 LSGIRGPMRLRRDT
+377 LSGIRGPLKLRRDT
-391 RRLADSMSIM
+391 RRLANSMSMM

-411 IDTSGS
+411 IDTNGS
-417 KEAIELLMG
+417 KESLELLMG

-479 KIVSFDFK
+479 KITSFDFK
-487 PVLKKS
+487 PVLNKS
-493 LKFQM
+493 IKFQM
-498 MSPLLAKSFN
+498 MTPLLAKSFN
-508 GVVNSMYS
+508 GMLNSMYS

-521 KYNER
+521 KYEER
-526 IKDLE
+526 IKDME
-531 GLSKFLSEFQKKAF
+531 GLKKFVDEFQKKAF
-545 DPFTNMEL
+545 DPLTEMEL
-553 PVGRLALV
+553 PVGRLVLV

-571 KTGVQES
+571 
-578 ESNKLG
+578 
-584 KPKYKKLTVYGAISN
+584 KLTVYGAISN

-605 EIMDMESKYGT
+605 DIMAMESKYGT

-628 IKSISSLFDDIIDIK
+628 INSISSLFDDIIDIK

-664 TVMSAYNDISEIAS
+664 MVMSAYKDLSDLSVES
-678 EPTQLNI
+678 SQLNI
-685 APMVKDMSDAMTLL
+685 TPMARDMSDAMTLL
-699 EPGVTAFG
+699 EPGVAALG
-707 NMIQLTGGIS
+707 NMVALTSGIS

-723 TTQAIMSLVNTMNVV
+723 TTQAIMSFVDTMNVV
-738 VDSGAAEDINDVTLI
+738 VDSGAAEDINELSII
-753 SNSLEEAITAV
+753 SNSLEEAITTV
-764 VKLNTEAANV
+764 VKLNTEAANIP
-774 SEDSEWIDILFN
+774 EDSEWIDILFN
-786 EETGVMTKF
+786 QETGVMTKF
-795 IKAMVGVYETMKNS
+795 IKAMVGVYETMKNG
-809 DLSGKSLDETGE
+809 DLSGESLDKTGE
-821 SLKSLGSMSKVL
+821 SLKSLGNMSKVL

-892 LELLIMTATIVTVG
+892 LEILIMTATIVVVG
-906 TIVATHIQEALIGFG
+906 TIVAAHIKEALIGFG

-957 GAFLAFS
+957 GAFLAFT

-969 LGLVQ
+969 LGLAK
-974 DLSWK
+974 DMSLMSMI
-979 AMVGFIVMVGMAV
+979 AFIVMVGMAV

-1066 LEKEVIKGAL
+1066 LKTEVTKGAL
-1076 ALMIAGTAFI
+1076 ALMIAGAAFI

-1100 DSDFVEM
+1100 GSDFVEM

-1113 IAALVGVGVL
+1113 IGALVGVAVV
-1123 AGLAIIPLALGSI
+1123 AGLAIVPLALGSI
-1136 GLIMLSASL
+1136 GLIMLSTSL

-1158 SKLIGKD
+1158 SKLIGND
-1165 AEQAISP
+1165 AEQSISP

-1226 SETEEVSLAMQGV
+1226 SETEEVSLAMQGI
-1239 ASALNNISKELSK
+1239 AGALNTVAKELSK

-1259 KALAISA
+1259 KALGISI

-1293 FDENSKP
+1293 FDENNKP

-1320 LAGALNTV
+1320 LAGALNTAA
-1328 TKELN
+1328 KELS
-1333 KISVKEISKALL
+1333 KISVKEMSKAMLL
-1345 VSNEALVMMLPL
+1345 ANEALVMMLPL
-1357 SLVALILLGFSRM
+1357 SLVALILLGFSRL
-1370 RIATEFDEKNKP
+1370 RIATEFDDNNKP
-1382 VKWESLDGSSFDRVG
+1382 IKWESLDGSSFDRVG
-1397 DTMSNMVN
+1397 ATMSNMVD
-1405 AINNTVHKINEV
+1405 AINDTVHKINEV

-1425 VAKSVEMLA
+1425 VAKSAEMLA
-1434 MMASLS
+1434 MMAALS
-1440 GIMAILVKMGS
+1440 GIMALLVKMGS
-1451 GRIPVEFDEKNKP
+1451 GRIPVEFDDKNKP
-1464 KAWEDFDSNMIGRSV
+1464 KAWEDFDSNMIGKSV

-1489 GDISNTIATYDTKD
+1489 GDISTAIATYDTKD
-1503 IKKAKKNAKTMKG
+1503 LKKAKKNAKTMKG

-1539 PCDDEGNPIGNGDQV
+1539 PCDEEGNPIGKGGEIITGNLGE
-1554 IRGSIGDYLKTHK
+1554 YLKTHK
-1567 KQIDDNIDTL
+1567 KQVEDNIETL
-1577 IETFNSIAD
+1577 IDTFNIIAD
-1586 KVSGDGGIG
+1586 KVSGEGGIG
-1595 KVNNGSIKKAKK
+1595 KVDKKTLKKAKR
-1607 NMKLVG
+1607 NMGLVS

-1658 TTNLQNLFDF
+1658 TTNLRNLFDF

-1677 EMNEGPSNRELRRAN
+1677 EMNEGPSNRELRRAR
-1692 RKMGKIGDIIESLNA
+1692 RKMGKVGDIIESLNA

-1721 IKDDEGN
+1721 IKDEEGN

-1747 SNLDTLISFIGHIG
+1747 GNLDTLISFIGHIG
-1761 DRINTELN
+1761 KKVNEELN
-1769 GENGPSKRDLK
+1769 GEGGPSKRELK
-1780 KANKKTGLIGTV
+1780 RADKKTGLIGTV

-1809 KIQVGVDENDKPI
+1809 QIQVGVDESGEPI
-1822 MKSLDKFLNESADG
+1822 MQSLDKFLSESSEG
-1836 INKNI
+1836 IRKNI
-1841 GLLIDFIVGKD
+1841 GLLIDFIVGPN

-1859 KITGEKSKTSD
+1859 QITGEKSKTAE
-1870 KKKNEIETIQLFSDT
+1870 KKRNAIATVQSFADT
-1885 IGSILDLTMDIG
+1885 IDKILDMTVKMG
-1897 KQIDNPK
+1897 KAIDDPK

-1909 GTDKDKSLK
+1909 GTDKDKGLK
-1918 ARIGRLM
+1918 GRLGRLM
-1925 EGYSVPLDD
+1925 EGYAYPLDD
-1934 TAIFSKPS
+1934 KAIFSKTS
-1942 QFKVRYKNLT
+1942 AFKVRYKHLS
-1952 DYDKLMKKIMEVK
+1952 DYDVLMKKIMEVK
-1965 QVDNFEKSVKATG
+1965 QVDNFEKSVRATE
-1978 DMVNAINSI
+1978 DMVEAINSI
-1987 NDSKIDRLNRLMV
+1987 SDSKIDRLNRLMV
-2000 NMTKFGETVNESLK
+2000 NMQKFGETVNESLK

-2047 KQEEREHNA
+2047 KEEQRERNA
-2056 QLNQQTQQQQQ
+2056 LLQQQQ
-2067 SQPRNQQPAVSSPKI
+2067 SKQQQPNGNAGGSNVSRADLSNI
-2082 ENDLASIESYV
+2082 ESSVASIESMI
-2093 KQLKTFFVDN
+2093 L
-2103 GGQI
+2103 QIKNSMPL

>member
-11 GTGKNTG
+11 GTGNNAG
-18 KMFFRSDGNN
+18 KMYFLASGNK

-36 EKNGKQTAVPTLKQ
+36 ERNGKQSAVPTLKQ
-50 YTYEEILEGQEK
+50 YTYDEILAGQEQ
-62 VTAQKAKTGTD
+62 VAVQKKTPTID
-73 SSMSEAKRAADLVKG
+73 PSVAESKRAADLIKG
-88 VTVALASLPTQE
+88 VTASLAALPSQE

-106 KSSKEQLVVGNIAI
+106 KSSQSQLIVGNIAI
-120 PSLMEALDSIRT
+120 PSLMEALESIQS
-132 NLDISKLSDI
+132 NLDISKISQI
-142 EKSFGETAVETQ
+142 EQSFGATAVQTQ
-154 KSKTNIFNWKVAK
+154 KSKNAIYDWQVAK
-167 GDMELEIERIDVMRK
+167 SDMELEVEKIGVKRK
-182 SLNPESPEYKKQI
+182 GLNPESPDYKKQV
-195 EELDLQEIELRKEFN
+195 EELDLQEIELRKDFN
-210 SKYPVPPEPET
+210 SKYPVPPEKET
-221 QIQYLISDKIL
+221 QIQYLINDKIL

-246 KVYGTE
+246 KVSGTE

-265 IGKTVVSSYD
+265 VGKTVVASYD

-280 LMDTAKYINSSD
+280 LIDTAKYLNSSE
-292 IDSIIGWKES
+292 IENIIGWKES

-322 YLTKKEF
+322 YLTKKEL
-329 DSYGNETESKI
+329 DNEGNATDVKI

-345 FKPHFAAEDSLF
+345 FKPHFAAEDTIF
-357 RIGEFITK
+357 RIGEFVSK

-377 LSGIRGPMRLRRDT
+377 ISGIKGPLKLRRDT
-391 RRLADSMSIM
+391 RRLANSMSMM

-417 KEAIELLMG
+417 KEALELLMG

-479 KIVSFDFK
+479 KIASFDFK

-493 LKFQM
+493 IKFQM
-498 MSPLLAKSFN
+498 MTPLLAKSFN
-508 GVVNSMYS
+508 GMVNSMYG

-521 KYNER
+521 KYEER
-526 IKDLE
+526 IKDME
-531 GLSKFLSEFQKKAF
+531 GLKKFVDEFQKKAF
-545 DPFTNMEL
+545 DPFTEMEL
-553 PVGRLALV
+553 PVGRLVLV
-561 SKMLGGPESN
+561 SKMLGKQESN
-571 KTGVQES
+571 G
-578 ESNKLG
+578 
-584 KPKYKKLTVYGAISN
+584 LTVYGSISN
-599 IMSGIS
+599 IMSSIS
-605 EIMDMESKYGT
+605 DIMDMENKYT
-616 GSKKDFS
+616 GVGKNDFK
-623 GMSDR
+623 GISDAG
-628 IKSISSLFDDIIDIK
+628 KAISSLFDDIGGIK
-643 ESAGNVIGTG
+643 ESANNAIGAG
-653 SRVLLAEKSVG
+653 LKVAIAEKSVG
-664 TVMSAYNDISEIAS
+664 MVMSAYKDLSDLSVES
-678 EPTQLNI
+678 PQLNI
-685 APMVKDMSDAMTLL
+685 ASMAKDMSETMTLL
-699 EPGVTAFG
+699 EPGVAALG
-707 NMIQLTGGIS
+707 NMAQLTSDIS
-717 KEDTSK
+717 EETTSR
-723 TTQAIMSLVNTMNVV
+723 TTKAIMSFVDTMNVV
-738 VDSGAAEDINDVTLI
+738 VDSGAAEDINELSII
-753 SNSLEEAITAV
+753 SNSLEEAITTV

-774 SEDSEWIDILFN
+774 PEDSEWIDILFN
-786 EETGVMTKF
+786 QETGVMTKF

-809 DLSGKSLDETGE
+809 ELDGDSLNEAKDSIE
-821 SLKSLGSMSKVL
+821 SLGSMSKVL

-853 DNSEEKSKKLIDIL
+853 DDAEEKSKKLVDIL
-867 ISPVKEVSENSENI
+867 ISPIKEISENEDDI
-881 KNAFK
+881 KKSFK

-892 LELLIMTATIVTVG
+892 LEILIMTATIVIVG
-906 TIVATHIQEALIGFG
+906 TVIAAHIKEALIGF
-921 AVVLLVGAAIGVMKF
+921 AAIALLVGAAVAVMRF
-936 LSDKGDDGTIRNGA
+936 LADKGDDGTIRKGA
-950 LSLLIIA
+950 ISLLMIA
-957 GAFLAFS
+957 GAFLGFS
-964 MSILV
+964 LSILV
-969 LGLVQ
+969 LGLAKDVT
-974 DLSWK
+974 LMS
-979 AMVGFIVMVGMAV
+979 MIMFVMMVGMAV
-992 GLLILLNHLV
+992 GLLVLLNHLV
-1002 NAKKLNKEGMPE
+1002 NKGKLNKEGMPE

-1043 LASLGAFILT
+1043 LASLGAFILM

-1066 LEKEVIKGAL
+1066 LKKEVIKGAL
-1076 ALMIAGTAFI
+1076 ALMIAGAAFI

-1113 IAALVGVGVL
+1113 IGALVGVAVV
-1123 AGLAIIPLALGSI
+1123 AGFAIIPLALGSI
-1136 GLIMLSASL
+1136 GLVALSVAL

-1172 LIDTIDAIVSKMSAM
+1172 LIDTIDVIVAKMSAM
-1187 SMKAVAVATANSL
+1187 SVKAVAVATANAL
-1200 LALVMIVSMLSVAI
+1200 LSLVMIVSLVAVAA
-1214 MIQALKAVAPKP
+1214 MIQALKAIAPKP

-1239 ASALNNISKELSK
+1239 VGVLNSISKELSR
-1252 ISIGDMT
+1252 ISLGDMT
-1259 KALAISA
+1259 KALAISI

-1293 FDENSKP
+1293 FDDKNKP
-1300 IKWESLDGSSF
+1300 TKWENLNGSSF
-1311 DRVGEVMGG
+1311 DRVGEVMVG

-1328 TKELN
+1328 SKELS
-1333 KISVKEISKALL
+1333 KISIKDMSKAMLL
-1345 VSNEALVMMLPL
+1345 ANEALVMMLPL
-1357 SLVALILLGFSRM
+1357 SLVALILLGFSRL
-1370 RIATEFDEKNKP
+1370 RIATEFDENNKP
-1382 VKWESLDGSSFDRVG
+1382 LKWESLDGSSFDRVG
-1397 DTMSNMVN
+1397 ATMSNMVD
-1405 AINNTVHKINEV
+1405 AINDTVHKINEV

-1425 VAKSVEMLA
+1425 VAKSAEMLA
-1434 MMASLS
+1434 MMAALS
-1440 GIMAILVKMGS
+1440 GIMALLVKMGS
-1451 GRIPVEFDEKNKP
+1451 GRIPVEFDDKNKP

-1489 GDISNTIATYDTKD
+1489 GDISTAIATYDTKD
-1503 IKKAKKNAKTMKG
+1503 LKKAKKNAKTMKG

-1539 PCDDEGNPIGNGDQV
+1539 PCDEEGNPIGKGDEV
-1554 IRGSIGDYLKTHK
+1554 ITGNLGDYLKTHK
-1567 KQIDDNIDTL
+1567 KQVEDNIETL
-1577 IETFNSIAD
+1577 IDTFNIIAD

-1595 KVNNGSIKKAKK
+1595 KVDKKTLKKAKK

-1677 EMNEGPSNRELRRAN
+1677 EMNEGPSNRELRRAR

-1721 IKDDEGN
+1721 IKDEEGN

-1747 SNLDTLISFIGHIG
+1747 GNLDTLINFIGHIG
-1761 DRINTELN
+1761 KKVNEELN
-1769 GENGPSKRDLK
+1769 GEGGPSKRELK
-1780 KANKKTGLIGTV
+1780 RADRKTGLIGTV

-1809 KIQVGVDENDKPI
+1809 QIQVGVDESGEPI
-1822 MKSLDKFLNESADG
+1822 MQSLDKFLSESSEG
-1836 INKNI
+1836 IRKNI
-1841 GLLIDFIVGKD
+1841 GLLIDFIVGPN

-1859 KITGEKSKTSD
+1859 QITGEKSKTSE
-1870 KKKNEIETIQLFSDT
+1870 KKQNAIATVQSFADT
-1885 IGSILDLTMDIG
+1885 IDKILDMTVKMG
-1897 KQIDNPK
+1897 KAIDDPK

-1909 GTDKDKSLK
+1909 GTDQDKGLK
-1918 ARIGRLM
+1918 GRLGRLM
-1925 EGYSVPLDD
+1925 EGYAYPLDD
-1934 TAIFSKPS
+1934 KAIFSKTS
-1942 QFKVRYKNLT
+1942 AFKVRYKHLS
-1952 DYDKLMKKIMEVK
+1952 DYDVLMKKIMEVK
-1965 QVDNFEKSVKATG
+1965 QVDNFEKSVRATE
-1978 DMVNAINSI
+1978 DMVEAINSI
-1987 NDSKIDRLNRLMV
+1987 SDSKIDRLNRLMV
-2000 NMTKFGETVNESLK
+2000 NMQKFGETVNESLK

-2047 KQEEREHNA
+2047 KEEQRERNA
-2056 QLNQQTQQQQQ
+2056 LLHQQQGQQQQPNGNTGG
-2067 SQPRNQQPAVSSPKI
+2067 SNVSRVDLSNI
-2082 ENDLASIESYV
+2082 ESSVASIESMI
-2093 KQLKTFFVDN
+2093 L
-2103 GGQI
+2103 QIKNNMPL